1 MARGRSSGYEDQ
13 RELILLH
20 AAELFAQRGY
30 SATSMNGVA
39 EACGLSKPALYHYFR
54 DKYDLLVNIA
64 ENHIVRLQALVSEVA
79 ELELEPE
86 ARLRE
91 LIARKAKGN
100 SRFLACMARN
110 ALLRTPPLGF
120 FKDFVVE
127 SDRRHTRAINI
138 KRRGTAPLADLV
150 RVHALAIG
158 AQSINS
164 FERLKDIIDAAILPL
179 GRGQDLFDALEFIS
193 MVRARHQAEDMA
205 AGVDPDNSID
215 PEKLSEF
222 ERKSLRDA
230 FLILGNAQKFLK
242 YRYQPGRAN

>member
-91 LIARKAKGN
+91 LIRRFVIEYAQAQHAHRVLIVDIKFLTEADQTRILGFERQVTREFSSTVEALWPYLGQTHLSKPTTMLLFGMINWMFTWFRPDGGLDYEAMAPIVADLFCGGVPLVKAPPARKAP
-100 SRFLACMARN
+100 RQPAR
-110 ALLRTPPLGF
+110 
-120 FKDFVVE
+120 
-127 SDRRHTRAINI
+127 
-138 KRRGTAPLADLV
+138 
-150 RVHALAIG
+150 
-158 AQSINS
+158 
-164 FERLKDIIDAAILPL
+164 
-179 GRGQDLFDALEFIS
+179 
-193 MVRARHQAEDMA
+193 RARQAK
-205 AGVDPDNSID
+205 AG
-215 PEKLSEF
+215 
-222 ERKSLRDA
+222 
-230 FLILGNAQKFLK
+230 
-242 YRYQPGRAN
+242 

>member
-1 MARGRSSGYEDQ
+1 MVHGPLCASASRPSHQRYGLFFDGRCQCSTVVCGARVRVSRSAGAFLPMAD
-13 RELILLH
+13 
-20 AAELFAQRGY
+20 
-30 SATSMNGVA
+30 
-39 EACGLSKPALYHYFR
+39 PAP
-54 DKYDLLVNIA
+54 
-64 ENHIVRLQALVSEVA
+64 IVPA
-79 ELELEPE
+79 
-86 ARLRE
+86 
-91 LIARKAKGN
+91 
-100 SRFLACMARN
+100 
-110 ALLRTPPLGF
+110 
-120 FKDFVVE
+120 VVE
-127 SDRRHTRAINI
+127 SDGRHTRAINI

-179 GRGQDLFDALEFIS
+179 GRGQDLYDALEFIS
-193 MVRARHQAEDMA
+193 RVRARHQAEDLA